1 MDLRKSGFENLEED
15 IINKIYRNNMEE
27 LQYINQTKEYIE
39 VTKKIKKMEKM
50 LFKEF
55 TKENVTRYIEYINEK
70 VSIEAENQFELG
82 FKTAIKI
89 ILQALK

>member
-1 MDLRKSGFENLEED
+1 MDLIKSEFENLNENM
-15 IINKIYRNNMEE
+15 INKIYHNNMEE

-82 FKTAIKI
+82 FKTAVKI

>member
-1 MDLRKSGFENLEED
+1 MDLIKSEFENLNENM
-15 IINKIYRNNMEE
+15 INKIYHNNMEE